1 MTNMKIRLALMETG
15 VRQYEL
21 GKLLGVSEST
31 IWRKMRFEMPEEE
44 QEKIVRLIKESVNN
58 G

>member
-31 IWRKMRFEMPEEE
+31 IWRKMRFEMPEEA

>member
-1 MTNMKIRLALMETG
+1 MTNMKIRLTLMETG

>member
-1 MTNMKIRLALMETG
+1 METG

-44 QEKIVRLIKESVNN
+44 QEIIVRLIKESVNN